1 MSEYLWKEG
10 YKTGFA
16 AGYAEGF
23 SAAKSNVGT
32 KHINYNDPLDRNNV
46 FTISDP
52 GPVKDGMSYEEI
64 YGSVVYQ
71 QKKKRKP

>member
-16 AGYAEGF
+16 AGYAEGY
-23 SAAKSNVGT
+23 SAAKT
-32 KHINYNDPLDRNNV
+32 EKNNV
-46 FTISDP
+46 VRISDP
-52 GPVKDGMSYEEI
+52 GPSTPDGLSYEEI

-71 QKKKRKP
+71 QNKKKE